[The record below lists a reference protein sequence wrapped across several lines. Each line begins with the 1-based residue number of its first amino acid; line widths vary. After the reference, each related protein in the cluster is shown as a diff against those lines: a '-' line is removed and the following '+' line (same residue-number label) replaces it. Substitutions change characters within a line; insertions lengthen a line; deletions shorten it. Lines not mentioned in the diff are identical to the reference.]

1 MNLFKSGIFTSH
13 SGKVLPYKI
22 DCDALT
28 DDDMNTIASII
39 ATRIKFDRVIGIPTG
54 GLRLQYA
61 LGRYIGWG
69 QNILIVDDVLT
80 TGKSMEDKR
89 QEIIADHRGFTY
101 EIFGWVIFARTKPP
115 DWINAVFTTV
125 PD

>member
-1 MNLFKSGIFTSH
+1 MNLFKSGTFTSH

-28 DDDMNTIASII
+28 DDDINTIASII
-39 ATRIKFDRVIGIPTG
+39 AARIKFDRVIGIPTG

-61 LGRYIGWG
+61 LGRYIGLG

-80 TGKSMEDKR
+80 TGSSMEEKR
-89 QEIIADHRGFTY
+89 QEIIADHRGFTD
-101 EIFGWVIFARTKPP
+101 EIVGWVIFARTEPP